1 MREYLLKPYSAI
13 FKRIAFST
21 DHSPLT
27 IHNMSEKN
35 DLLLRTLR
43 GESVERPPV
52 WMMRQAGRYLPD
64 YLKLKEKYSFFERV
78 QTPALAAEITIQP
91 VEQIGVDAAILFSDI
106 LVVPQ
111 AMGLEVQLI
120 ENQGPILPQPVK
132 SAKDLERVRIPDVQ
146 ETLAYV
152 FDAIRLTK
160 KELNGRV
167 PLIGFA
173 GAPWTL
179 LCYMVQG
186 KGSKTFDE
194 AKAFCYTQ
202 PGLAHRLLQMI
213 TDTSIAY
220 LREQVRAGADVVQIF
235 DSWGGLLGPD
245 DFENLS
251 LQYIRQI
258 VDALKNFRETDPLEN
273 ATRFPEISNA
283 GPSDNEEVLTI
294 IFAKGAWHSLKN
306 MAATGAHGLGID
318 WCITPQM
325 ARQLAGNRV
334 VLQGNFDPA
343 KLLSP
348 IPVIKKEVRQML
360 DAFGNRKHI
369 ANLGHGILP
378 NVPVDHARA
387 FVDTVKEYEWSMV
400 NGE

>member
-1 MREYLLKPYSAI
+1 MLQ
-13 FKRIAFST
+13 
-21 DHSPLT
+21 
-27 IHNMSEKN
+27 N

-43 GESVERPPV
+43 GEKTERTPV

-64 YLKLKEKYSFFERV
+64 YMALKAKYSFFERCER
-78 QTPALAAEITIQP
+78 PELATEITIQP
-91 VEQIGVDAAILFSDI
+91 VEQVGVDAAIIFSDI

-111 AMGLEVQLI
+111 AMGLEVQMV
-120 ENQGPILPQPVK
+120 EGKGPLLPNPIKQY
-132 SAKDLERVRIPDVQ
+132 SDLKRIIVPDVN
-146 ETLAYV
+146 EKLGYV
-152 FDAIRLTK
+152 FDALRLTK

-173 GAPWTL
+173 GAPWTI

-202 PGLAHRLLQMI
+202 PETAHALLQQI
-213 TDTSIAY
+213 TDTTIAY
-220 LREQVRAGADVVQIF
+220 LKGQVQAGADVIQIF
-235 DSWGGLLGPD
+235 DSWGGLLSPG

-251 LQYIRQI
+251 LKYIRQI
-258 VDALKNFRETDPLEN
+258 VKALKD
-273 ATRFPEISNA
+273 
-283 GPSDNEEVLTI
+283 EVLTI
-294 IFAKGAWHSLKN
+294 IFAKGAWQSLEA

-318 WCITPQM
+318 WCINPST
-325 ARQLAGNRV
+325 ARQLAGNNV
-334 VLQGNFDPA
+334 TLQGNFDPA

-348 IPVIKKEVRQML
+348 ITVIESEVKAML
-360 DAFGNRKHI
+360 KAFGPGRHI

-387 FVDTVKEYEWSMV
+387 FVDTVKNYRHS
-400 NGE
+400 